1 MDEQSN
7 TMATVSMVSG
17 VAIWVL
23 MAINF
28 CLGFIPILNML
39 GFLLMPVMFLVGIA
53 GVVTGILGFR
63 QSRVSS
69 IGGGAS
75 IFGVVSCLAWF
86 LVEGMLLIFAFGLV
100 AFILATQ

>member
-7 TMATVSMVSG
+7 TMATVSMAAG
-17 VAIWVL
+17 VAIRVL
-23 MAINF
+23 TAINF

-39 GFLLMPVMFLVGIA
+39 GFLLLPIMLIVGIA

-75 IFGVVSCLAWF
+75 IFGIISCLAWF
-86 LVEGMLLIFAFGLV
+86 VVEGMLLLFAFGLIAV
-100 AFILATQ
+100 MLATQ